1 MAPFAAR
8 IEPPT
13 SGPCLR
19 LVVETKSRLRA
30 STRVTG
36 PSAVRFDAFGYVGE
50 RIHEREVAYCLP
62 LPRMAYG
69 RLGRSQVGC
78 DRQYTVP
85 VKVLLAD
92 ALGAGSLKTLHVT

>member
-1 MAPFAAR
+1 
-8 IEPPT
+8 
-13 SGPCLR
+13 
-19 LVVETKSRLRA
+19 
-30 STRVTG
+30 
-36 PSAVRFDAFGYVGE
+36 VRFDAFGYVRE

-78 DRQYTVP
+78 DRQYAVP